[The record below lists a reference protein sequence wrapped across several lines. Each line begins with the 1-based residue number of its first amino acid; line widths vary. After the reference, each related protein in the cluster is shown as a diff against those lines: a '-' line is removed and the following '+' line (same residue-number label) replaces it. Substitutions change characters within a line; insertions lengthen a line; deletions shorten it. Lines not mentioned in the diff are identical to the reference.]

1 MRVYLNHVS
10 NAPQR
15 VRLALALKKIA
26 VEEIYVDFERN
37 GGEQH
42 ASAFAAINPQHM
54 LPVLVDGDCVI
65 RQSLAIIEYLEEK
78 KPEPA
83 LLPSDAAG
91 KARVRALALMIACD
105 GQPLLNLRVRSY
117 LDQELELSATQASA
131 WFRHWMGLSLGE
143 YEAALAGETRRGRFS
158 HGNSPTLADV
168 CLVPQVLMAE
178 RFGVPTS
185 GYPNVTGVFNACMSL
200 PEFRSIRI
208 EGSTGQRL

>member
-1 MRVYLNHVS
+1 M
-10 NAPQR
+10 
-15 VRLALALKKIA
+15 A

-42 ASAFAAINPQHM
+42 ASAFTAINPQQM

-65 RQSLAIIEYLEEK
+65 RQSLAILEYLEEK

-105 GQPLLNLRVRSY
+105 GQPLLNLRVRRY
-117 LDQELELSATQASA
+117 LETALGLPATQATA
-131 WFRHWMGLSLGE
+131 WFHHWMALSLGE
-143 YEAALAGETRRGRFS
+143 YEAALACDARPGPFS
-158 HGNSPTLADV
+158 HGDSPTLADV
-168 CLVPQVLMAE
+168 CLVPQVLMAR

-185 GYPNVTGVFNACMSL
+185 GYPGVMRVFDACMKL
-200 PEFRSIRI
+200 PEFQVIRK
-208 EGSTGQRL
+208 